1 MGKRQGKKK
10 ENRTKKGRARVEEY
24 GEGEEDFKEMQL
36 EDKKMQNEH
45 FLRCDLIMP
54 LFCNGLST

>member
-1 MGKRQGKKK
+1 MGQFR
-10 ENRTKKGRARVEEY
+10 NALRAGINANQER
-24 GEGEEDFKEMQL
+24 EEDFKEMQL